1 MDQMFVHTMV
11 SFDKLVSSK
20 KRIIIR
26 KIIIK
31 IAYYYSMLESQ
42 IFKDYSKTIT
52 SKSDVLLGGL
62 EQKIS
67 DEHNSIGVF
76 DIALKYLVENV
87 D

>member
-1 MDQMFVHTMV
+1 
-11 SFDKLVSSK
+11 
-20 KRIIIR
+20 
-26 KIIIK
+26 
-31 IAYYYSMLESQ
+31 MLESQ

>member
-1 MDQMFVHTMV
+1 MV
-11 SFDKLVSSK
+11 SFDELVSSK

-52 SKSDVLLGGL
+52 SKSDVL
-62 EQKIS
+62 
-67 DEHNSIGVF
+67 
-76 DIALKYLVENV
+76 
-87 D
+87 